1 MEQLALG
8 MLREAAQIGRG
19 MGAKL
24 PADAAEETLLWMS
37 RYPGDTGTS
46 MLQDR
51 RDGKPLEIEALTGTV
66 IRLGEELQIATPLNR
81 VIRAL
86 LTSIASISC

>member
-8 MLREAAQIGRG
+8 LLREAAQVGAV
-19 MGAKL
+19 MGADL
-24 PADAAEETLLWMS
+24 PIDAAEKTLAWMS

-51 RDGKPLEIEALTGTV
+51 LDGKALEIEALTGTL
-66 IRLGEELQIATPLNR
+66 IRLGEQVQIPTPLNR
-81 VIRAL
+81 AIRAIL
-86 LTSIASISC
+86 LSLK